1 MDELQ
6 RQVRRAQRRLA
17 WQRLV
22 ETIGWCWFVSL
33 IGALLLIAADKFHPL
48 GVAAWIWILG
58 ALAVGLLAAVAW
70 TLASWRKPL
79 DAAIEI
85 DRRFNLKERVSS
97 TLAMPAEALD
107 SEAGRALVEDAARR
121 VGRIDLAAKFA
132 VVPPRQILLPV
143 VPGVAALLVAILI
156 GPASVDNAAS
166 ANSTVAAEQ
175 KQQVKKTTEVL
186 SHKLAERRQQ
196 AEKEGLKDATQLLKK
211 LEEGSKELVNEPQRE
226 KAMVKL
232 NDLSRQLQQRRNEL
246 GGAEKIKQQLQQLK
260 KIDQGPA
267 DKLAQA
273 LSHGD
278 FKKAAEELQKLKK
291 QVADKQLDDRQKEEI
306 AKQLQQ
312 VEQKLKEMA
321 DAAQTA
327 QDDLKKQIDQLKRD
341 GQMAEANKLEEQLHK
356 LLEQVP
362 QMQRMQDLAKKLG
375 QCKKCMGKG
384 GNAKDAAQALNQLG
398 DQLDQL
404 QKDMDELQ
412 TLDGAMEQLADAKE
426 KMACP
431 GCGQAGGQGDK
442 LGDIP
447 GDGLGGGRGIGARPE
462 KKTDTSMYD
471 SQVRQKIGA
480 GAATVTDLVPGPNIK
495 GRVEAELQQQFDTA
509 RRGNTDPLSGSHIPR
524 KHSEQAR
531 EYFDHFREG
540 K

>member
-1 MDELQ
+1 
-6 RQVRRAQRRLA
+6 
-17 WQRLV
+17 
-22 ETIGWCWFVSL
+22 
-33 IGALLLIAADKFHPL
+33 
-48 GVAAWIWILG
+48 
-58 ALAVGLLAAVAW
+58 
-70 TLASWRKPL
+70 
-79 DAAIEI
+79 
-85 DRRFNLKERVSS
+85 
-97 TLAMPAEALD
+97 MP
-107 SEAGRALVEDAARR
+107 SFRR
-121 VGRIDLAAKFA
+121 VKSSSRL
-132 VVPPRQILLPV
+132 
-143 VPGVAALLVAILI
+143 PGVAAPRWPFSI

-327 QDDLKKQIDQLKRD
+327 QDDLKKQIDQLK
-341 GQMAEANKLEEQLHK
+341 AT
-356 LLEQVP
+356 
-362 QMQRMQDLAKKLG
+362 AKWPRPTNWKSNCTSCSNRSRRCSE
-375 QCKKCMGKG
+375 CKTG
-384 GNAKDAAQALNQLG
+384 
-398 DQLDQL
+398 
-404 QKDMDELQ
+404 E
-412 TLDGAMEQLADAKE
+412 
-426 KMACP
+426 
-431 GCGQAGGQGDK
+431 
-442 LGDIP
+442 
-447 GDGLGGGRGIGARPE
+447 
-462 KKTDTSMYD
+462 
-471 SQVRQKIGA
+471 
-480 GAATVTDLVPGPNIK
+480 
-495 GRVEAELQQQFDTA
+495 
-509 RRGNTDPLSGSHIPR
+509 
-524 KHSEQAR
+524 
-531 EYFDHFREG
+531 
-540 K
+540 